1 MQKMSI
7 DSPYTMDTSHVQ
19 DILRKWRSCSLVGTV
34 ILDSDFIAQ
43 DPHIPDVVIAHEHL
57 HLCVPV
63 HGGLFKARMI
73 AYIRG
78 WRKLTEQRSSSPFG
92 GGTSGQ

>member
-19 DILRKWRSCSLVGTV
+19 DIRLRCRSLSVVGTV
-34 ILDSDFIAQ
+34 TSDSDLIAQ
-43 DPHIPDVVIAHEHL
+43 DPYIPDVVIAHEHL
-57 HLCVPV
+57 HLRVPV
-63 HGGLFKARMI
+63 HGCLCNARMSG
-73 AYIRG
+73 YVWG
-78 WRKLTEQRSSSPFG
+78 WRELTEQRSSGPSG